1 MYCTLAL
8 EAWTNNGI
16 FHAIY
21 QNWTCILIDCCNDD
35 VPENF
40 DGFKDLVIET
50 SRLYNELVTN
60 ISCPS
65 HCHFTAVTS
74 STNVKDSR
82 TSAVAVMFLLEI
94 WGLHSVCEFD
104 ILSL

>member
-1 MYCTLAL
+1 MAFIKIEYAS
-8 EAWTNNGI
+8 
-16 FHAIY
+16 Y
-21 QNWTCILIDCCNDD
+21 DCCNDD

-50 SRLYNELVTN
+50 SWLYNELVTN

-65 HCHFTAVTS
+65 HCDFTAVIR
-74 STNVKDSR
+74 STNVRDSL
-82 TSAVAVMFLLEI
+82 SSVVAVMFLLEI

-104 ILSL
+104 ILPL

>member
-1 MYCTLAL
+1 MGYFMAFIKI
-8 EAWTNNGI
+8 EYAS
-16 FHAIY
+16 Y
-21 QNWTCILIDCCNDD
+21 DCCNDD

-65 HCHFTAVTS
+65 HCDFTAVIT
-74 STNVKDSR
+74 STNVRDSLP
-82 TSAVAVMFLLEI
+82 SAVAVMILQLE
-94 WGLHSVCEFD
+94 V
-104 ILSL
+104 